1 MKNIEDITVKD
12 SISILEVMKI
22 IDESS
27 KQIAIVVDENNKL
40 LGTISDGDIRRALLK
55 NIPLTESVKEIY
67 FKTPTVASINDSR
80 EEIINI
86 CKVKKIHQIPIVDSK
101 GNLVGLEILDE
112 LISKEK
118 KLNKVILMVGGLGTR
133 LQPLTENIPKPM
145 LEVGNKPI
153 LQTIVEKFAEYG
165 YLNIVMCINYKS
177 HVIKDYFGDGTEFG
191 VNIEYVS
198 EKDRMGTAGALSLLK
213 DKPQESFFVMNGDL
227 LTNVNFEH
235 LHDFHTSN
243 NSIGTMCVRDYD
255 FQVPF
260 GVVSIKDTKILSI
273 DEKPKHK
280 FFVNAG
286 IYMFDPEILEYIPKN
301 EFYDMPTLFKKLIDK
316 NKKVISFPL
325 REYWLDVGRIE
336 EYEKANLEYPKEF

>member
-1 MKNIEDITVKD
+1 
-12 SISILEVMKI
+12 
-22 IDESS
+22 
-27 KQIAIVVDENNKL
+27 
-40 LGTISDGDIRRALLK
+40 
-55 NIPLTESVKEIY
+55 
-67 FKTPTVASINDSR
+67 
-80 EEIINI
+80 
-86 CKVKKIHQIPIVDSK
+86 
-101 GNLVGLEILDE
+101 LVGLEILDE

-118 KLNKVILMVGGLGTR
+118 KLNKVVLMVGGLGTR

-177 HVIKDYFGDGTEFG
+177 HVIKDYFGDGAEFG

-213 DKPQESFFVMNGDL
+213 DKPQEPFFVMNGDL
-227 LTNVNFEH
+227 LTNANFEH
-235 LHDFHTSN
+235 LHNFHISN

-273 DEKPKHK
+273 DEKPMHK

-286 IYMFDPEILEYIPKN
+286 IYMFDPEILDYIPKN

-336 EYEKANLEYPKEF
+336 EYEKANIEYPKEF

>member
-1 MKNIEDITVKD
+1 MKNIEDIVVKE

-27 KQIAIVVDENNKL
+27 KQIAIVTDENNKL

>member
-1 MKNIEDITVKD
+1 MKNIEDITVKE

-27 KQIAIVVDENNKL
+27 KQIAIVIDENNKL

-118 KLNKVILMVGGLGTR
+118 KLNKVVLMVGGLGTR

-177 HVIKDYFGDGTEFG
+177 HVIKDYFGDGAEFG

-213 DKPQESFFVMNGDL
+213 DKPQEPFFVMNGDL
-227 LTNVNFEH
+227 LTNANFEH
-235 LHDFHTSN
+235 LHNFHISN

-273 DEKPKHK
+273 DEKPMHK

-286 IYMFDPEILEYIPKN
+286 IYMFDPEILDYIPKN

>member
-1 MKNIEDITVKD
+1 
-12 SISILEVMKI
+12 
-22 IDESS
+22 
-27 KQIAIVVDENNKL
+27 
-40 LGTISDGDIRRALLK
+40 
-55 NIPLTESVKEIY
+55 
-67 FKTPTVASINDSR
+67 
-80 EEIINI
+80 
-86 CKVKKIHQIPIVDSK
+86 
-101 GNLVGLEILDE
+101 
-112 LISKEK
+112 
-118 KLNKVILMVGGLGTR
+118 
-133 LQPLTENIPKPM
+133 
-145 LEVGNKPI
+145 
-153 LQTIVEKFAEYG
+153 
-165 YLNIVMCINYKS
+165 
-177 HVIKDYFGDGTEFG
+177 
-191 VNIEYVS
+191 
-198 EKDRMGTAGALSLLK
+198 
-213 DKPQESFFVMNGDL
+213 MNGDL